1 MVLAIS
7 QHIGQSN
14 RDRRTNL
21 RNGRKVYKIQ
31 ENSIVQPGTNLNLNH
46 RLPTP
51 QMMVEEVSRRLRFFS
66 VVHFSHRRSARIKKL
81 IYRKLTGAPQN
92 LGVDPY
98 PVPVGHFGAPWRPFW
113 IFEVLI
119 EGMIESKKLFS
130 ES

>member
-1 MVLAIS
+1 MVRAKS

-51 QMMVEEVSRRLRFFS
+51 QTFGWLKRS
-66 VVHFSHRRSARIKKL
+66 VGGLDFDVGYYEANTL
-81 IYRKLTGAPQN
+81 P
-92 LGVDPY
+92 PY
-98 PVPVGHFGAPWRPFW
+98 HHTPLPTLPT
-113 IFEVLI
+113 I
-119 EGMIESKKLFS
+119 
-130 ES
+130 